1 MKKIIS
7 GAASA
12 ALMTIAGLTMTGTA
26 RAETVNVGLI
36 APFSG
41 PFAVWGKQFKESV
54 EAFQKANGKTVKG
67 HTINVIYRDSGGI
80 NPAKSRQHAEELILR
95 EKVRFLT
102 GFTMTP
108 NALAVAEIINET
120 KIPAV
125 IMNAA
130 TGFIVR
136 KSPYYVRASMT
147 VAQYVK
153 PTGLWAAREGKM
165 KTAYIMVS
173 DYAPGHDAEKY
184 FEKGFIEG
192 GGKIVGKDRMAIST
206 TDFAPYM
213 ERASKSGAEAVY
225 IFVPAGAPS
234 TSAIK
239 EFAKRGLKKKGVKLL
254 AGGEVQEIF
263 LPAIGDDVI
272 GTISG
277 VHYTE
282 TRDSEANKAFR
293 KALTDT
299 HGPNTVPDMA
309 SVGAWDGMKLIYAA
323 VEKFGPKV
331 TGDQAIGMYKG
342 MKWESPRGPVM
353 IDPNERDIVQ
363 NVYLR
368 KVEKR
373 DGKLVNIDFFTTK
386 MAKDPWQLENPVKK
400 K

>member
-1 MKKIIS
+1 MKTIIA

-12 ALMTIAGLTMTGTA
+12 ALIMAAGA
-26 RAETVNVGLI
+26 AQAQTVKVGLI

-41 PFAVWGKQFKESV
+41 PFAVWGKQFKQSV
-54 EAFQKANGKTVKG
+54 EAFQKVNGDSVKG
-67 HTINVIYRDSGGI
+67 IKIEVIYRDSGGI
-80 NPAKSRQHAEELILR
+80 NPAKTRQHAEELILR
-95 EKVRFLT
+95 SKVRFLT

-108 NALAVAEIINET
+108 NALSVAKILNAT

-136 KSPYYVRASMT
+136 KSPYYVRTSMT
-147 VAQYVK
+147 VGQYVK
-153 PTGLWAAREGKM
+153 PTGVWASKVAKL
-165 KTAYIMVS
+165 KTAYILTS

-184 FEKGFIEG
+184 FEKGFVEG
-192 GGKIVGKDRMAIST
+192 GGKILGKDRMSLRT
-206 TDFAPYM
+206 TDFAPFM
-213 ERASKSGAEAVY
+213 ERAAKSGAQAVY

-234 TSAIK
+234 TAAIR
-239 EFAKRGLKKKGVKLL
+239 EFAKRGLKKKGIKLL
-254 AGGEVQEIF
+254 GGGEMQEIF

-277 VHYTE
+277 MHYTE
-282 TRDSEANKAFR
+282 TRNSELNKKFR
-293 KALTDT
+293 KALTDL
-299 HGPNTVPDMA
+299 HGPKAVPDIA

-323 VEKFGPKV
+323 VEKFGAKV
-331 TGDQAIGMYKG
+331 TGAQAIGMYKG

-353 IDPNERDIVQ
+353 IDPVERDIVQ

-368 KVEKR
+368 KVVKK
-373 DGKLVNIDFFTTK
+373 DGKLVNEDFYTAK
-386 MAKDPWQLENPVKK
+386 MVKDPWQLENPPKK

>member
-1 MKKIIS
+1 MKTIIA
-7 GAASA
+7 GAASIALIA
-12 ALMTIAGLTMTGTA
+12 AAGA
-26 RAETVNVGLI
+26 AKAETVNVGLI

-41 PFAVWGKQFKESV
+41 PFAVWGKQFKQSV
-54 EAFQKANGKTVKG
+54 EAFQKVNGDSVKG
-67 HTINVIYRDSGGI
+67 HKVNIIYRDSGGI
-80 NPAKSRQHAEELILR
+80 NPAKTRQHAEELILR
-95 EKVRFLT
+95 SKVRFLT

-108 NALAVAEIINET
+108 NALSVAEIISET

-153 PTGLWAAREGKM
+153 PTAIWAAKEAKI
-165 KTAYIMVS
+165 KTAYILVS

-184 FEKGFIEG
+184 FEKGFVES
-192 GGKIVGKDRMAIST
+192 GGKILGKDRMALST
-206 TDFAPYM
+206 SDFAPFM
-213 ERASKSGAEAVY
+213 ERAAKSGAESVY

-234 TSAIK
+234 TSAIR

-254 AGGEVQEIF
+254 AGGEVQQIF

-277 VHYTE
+277 MHYTE
-282 TRDSEANKAFR
+282 TRNSELNKKFR
-293 KALTDT
+293 KALTDL
-299 HGPNTVPDMA
+299 HGPKAVPDIA

-323 VEKFGPKV
+323 IEKHGPKV
-331 TGDQAIGMYKG
+331 TGDQAINLYKG

-353 IDPNERDIVQ
+353 IDPVERDIVQ

-368 KVEKR
+368 KVVKK
-373 DGKLVNIDFFTTK
+373 DGKLVNEDFYTAK
-386 MAKDPWQLENPVKK
+386 MVKDPWQLENPIKK